1 MDAATIY
8 LIAYVA
14 TVAAFVAV
22 LAGALPAGEP
32 E

>member
-1 MDAATIY
+1 MDAATLY

-14 TVAAFVAV
+14 TVAALIAV
-22 LAGALPAGEP
+22 LAGVLPAGEP